1 MAVLNTV
8 FKGLFMFIDTI
19 DECFEHC
26 FNRLFMFIDTID
38 ESFEHCFKGLFM
50 VHNIDENM
58 D

>member
-1 MAVLNTV
+1 MRVLNTV
-8 FKGLFMFIDTI
+8 
-19 DECFEHC
+19 
-26 FNRLFMFIDTID
+26 FNRLFMFIDTLD